1 MVRRKLNSDL
11 RASDHHCGHV
21 FPPIDFGE
29 IPAGA
34 IVGEPSNAAR
44 VEVKRPIFVEVGA
57 GDAANDTQDWK
68 VVADDDDPLRLDVA
82 PHDLIEPIPCALGDV
97 GKSFAAG
104 YANLGGVAAAAHQKI
119 SIRRFGF
126 VETETF
132 QVAASHLTRVR

>member
-104 YANLGGVAAAAHQKI
+104 YANLGGFAAPAHEKI
-119 SIRRFGF
+119 AISRFD
-126 VETETF
+126 
-132 QVAASHLTRVR
+132 